1 MGCWSLQLTWAAFL
15 TFSSAVSAF
24 YLPGVAPTSYAR
36 GAPVPLNVNRLTPG
50 EVFSDK
56 QLHSVFSFD
65 YYHPAFKFCKPDGE
79 PKHVSE
85 SLGSIIFGDRIMTS
99 PYELKMLEDDGVCK
113 ALCEKQ
119 TFNDQSAKF
128 VNRRIRDFYNLN
140 WLVDGLP
147 AGLPYTEI
155 STNTSFFQ
163 RGFPLGAIIDENT
176 AILNNHYDIEIAYHQ
191 AGKDEYR
198 VVGVKV
204 YPGSRADNKDLGGG
218 KGECGNKITSPPV
231 ILSESANTDVTWTY
245 TVSWQSSSTAWA
257 TRWDPYLHV
266 FDPKIHW
273 FSLINSAIIVVFLVA
288 MVAAILMRAL
298 KKDFARYQRL
308 ESFNLDDLSG
318 ADGNAEDGV
327 QEDSGWKL
335 VHGDVFR
342 TPKNPLVLSVFLG
355 NGCQLFVITA
365 TTIAFALFGF
375 LSPSNRGSLGGVML
389 LLWTI
394 FGFIGGYVSA
404 RVYKT
409 FGGEAWK
416 QNIALTPILIP
427 GIVFGTFF
435 LLNLFL
441 WAKGSSG
448 AVPFTTMLYILAI
461 WFVISLPLSF
471 AGSWF
476 GFKRPVSIL
485 ITVMKNSTEL
495 IDSAVNT
502 TSRSCQPNSAP
513 NPSSSNLFAAYT
525 VHGVSRRPPLRRNLR
540 GALLCSQQ
548 HLVWKSILHVWLPF
562 SLLWHYDPHLRRRD
576 DTTCLFPPLRG
587 KLSLAMESV
596 LDGRSERILCF
607 YQCIALLDEQLEFR
621 ELYRRSSIPWVQRA
635 VKLPFLHPDG

>member
-1 MGCWSLQLTWAAFL
+1 MGRWSLQLPCATLL
-15 TFSSAVSAF
+15 TFSGAVSAF

-36 GAPVPLNVNRLTPG
+36 GAQVPLNVNRLTPG

-56 QLHSVFSFD
+56 QLHSVFSWD
-65 YYHPAFKFCKPDGE
+65 YYHPAFKFCKPEGE
-79 PKHVSE
+79 PKYVSE
-85 SLGSIIFGDRIMTS
+85 SLGSILFGDRIMTS
-99 PYELKMLEDDGVCK
+99 PYDLKMLEDDGVCK

-128 VNRRIRDFYNLN
+128 VNTRIRDFYNLN

-147 AGLPYTEI
+147 AGIPYTEI

-163 RGFPLGAIIDENT
+163 RGFPLGAVDDENT
-176 AILNNHYDIEIAYHQ
+176 AYLNNHYDIKIAYHQ
-191 AGKDEYR
+191 AGKDKYR

-204 YPGSRADNKDLGGG
+204 YPYSRADNKDLGGG
-218 KGECGNKITSPPV
+218 KGECGNRETSPPV
-231 ILSESANTDVTWTY
+231 TLSESASTDVTWTY
-245 TVSWQSSSTAWA
+245 TVSWESSSTAWA

-273 FSLINSAIIVVFLVA
+273 FSLVNSAIIVVFLVA

-308 ESFNLDDLSG
+308 ESFNLEDLSG

-342 TPKNPLVLSVFLG
+342 TPKNPLMLSVFLG

-375 LSPSNRGSLGGVML
+375 LSPSNRGSLGTVML

-427 GIVFGTFF
+427 GIVFSTFF

-441 WAKGSSG
+441 WAKSSSG
-448 AVPFTTMLYILAI
+448 AVPFTTMLVILAI

-471 AGSWF
+471 AGSWV
-476 GFKRPVSIL
+476 GFKHAVSVL
-485 ITVMKNSTEL
+485 IAVMKIIAQL
-495 IDSAVNT
+495 IDLAARN
-502 TSRSCQPNSAP
+502 TSRPCQPNSAP
-513 NPSSSNLFAAYT
+513 NSSSPNLSAAYT
-525 VHGVSRRPPLRRNLR
+525 VHGSSWRPPIRRHLR
-540 GALLCSQQ
+540 GAILCSQQ
-548 HLVWKSILHVWLPF
+548 YLVWKSLLHVWLPVP
-562 SLLWHYDPHLRRRD
+562 LLWHYDSHLRRCD
-576 DTTCLFPPLRG
+576 DTTCLFSPLRG

-596 LDGRSERILCF
+596 LNGRSERILCF
-607 YQCIALLDEQLEFR
+607 HQCIALLGEQLELW
-621 ELYRRSSIPWVQRA
+621 ELYRRGSIPWVQRA
-635 VKLPFLHPDG
+635 VKLPFLYPDG